1 MYSKLYF
8 SIQYYYTLYF
18 KSYQVFF
25 AIFFEFCRFFRYYD
39 NFRAQKTEILTITAA
54 CDIIFIEI
62 IFDKENIFMNQTQ
75 KDIIERR
82 SCRRFRPDAVAK
94 ESIERIIQAGLFAA
108 SGRGRQCPII
118 VAVTDKETRDR
129 LSRVN
134 AEIMSSVGD
143 PFYGAPAVLVVLAPK
158 DVPTHVY
165 DGSLVMGNL
174 MLAAHTEGLG
184 SCWIHR
190 ARETFEREEWK
201 SWLAEL
207 GVEGEYE
214 GIGNCVV
221 GYVDGDY
228 PAVIPRKD
236 GRVFLVE

>member
-1 MYSKLYF
+1 
-8 SIQYYYTLYF
+8 
-18 KSYQVFF
+18 
-25 AIFFEFCRFFRYYD
+25 
-39 NFRAQKTEILTITAA
+39 
-54 CDIIFIEI
+54 
-62 IFDKENIFMNQTQ
+62 MNQTQ

-118 VAVTDKETRDR
+118 VAVTDKETRDC

-134 AEIMSSVGD
+134 AEIMGSSGD
-143 PFYGAPAVLVVLAPK
+143 PFYGAPAVLVVFAPK

-174 MLAAHTEGLG
+174 MLAAHTDGLG